1 MQFSWKN
8 PLKALPV
15 LLLLA
20 AYAGAAFGVAGNVQ
34 FVIGDVKLTTRA
46 GVTRAL
52 QKGAEINEGDRIIT
66 AAEASAQIKMVDGG
80 FIAIRPNS
88 DMSFDTYRYSGKEDG
103 TENAIV
109 SLLQGGFRTI
119 TGIIGR
125 TNKQNYLV
133 KTVTA
138 TIGIRGTD
146 HEPMVILAP
155 RPGQVAIAAPGTYDK
170 VNVGIAFIR
179 NDAGSVDIH
188 RNQVGFAPETKAPPV
203 VLPRIPPF
211 YKPTPAP
218 GPQKAKQEAKDE
230 GKKEAASSAA
240 APADKAAA
248 APAEKAAE
256 APAQIRDT
264 AVVDPASSVTAPPAV
279 AAAPV
284 AVAPVVA
291 ITATGASG
299 TTLNT
304 TTQTST
310 TSSGTTAPITQT
322 APTILP
328 TSPPVL
334 TPAVPIT
341 GGTGTYRQQLIA
353 PLAVGST
360 TYNSN
365 YRLASGV
372 VKNAQNYLFDASG
385 NLVSILSSDYRL
397 SDRGG
402 SGPPSNTPNAAV
414 PYTGTAGGLPSSPL
428 TGATVVFAGGT
439 TPDGNYNDKVNGIRM
454 GRYVGGA
461 IATVDASNT
470 ASPVAYLTLL
480 GSNSLNW
487 AVREIPVSIPLTGSF
502 EYTPAY
508 ATKPTDSL
516 GNVGTLNY
524 ASLSANFTTQTVNPA
539 VGITINNQNLSSAA
553 TNVPIDS
560 KFGFD
565 VSSNSAQNT
574 GGGGSSVQVKCYG
587 SNCAPAPVGQS
598 GSYGA
603 RFTGGLAGSGAAGGA
618 FFRYDFNTRY
628 DPAVA
633 AGVTGGIPAGAT
645 NPVNDYIQGL
655 VAFTKGTDVAAL
667 PVPTATTGNQMFN
680 TTYFRSPPAGG
691 SYYQSWSRDYH
702 ASATSYTSSFGT
714 GSPNTISEPITPTDA
729 TPASE
734 TLTGATVAQA
744 PTNATSF
751 AATGISFGRYDGGT
765 ISGVDWQGT
774 SFSGPNVG
782 NYAWIKGPDVGLM
795 NTAMRGTAKYLLD
808 GSTTPSSI
816 TGTNVGGTVNS
827 AVLAVNFNTSA
838 VGVELSV
845 SRTVPAVTWTATTTS
860 SGILSGNP
868 ATTLR
873 LSDGASFYASTWNT
887 AYPALHRSLYV
898 TKDAGATNAP
908 GINGQING
916 QLTGGNLSGALMT
929 YSFQNTTGT
938 PPGVGTNG
946 AVAFALDSY
955 TDPNS
960 VTTTGTSAIDLNSV
974 AYMIRISAGGLNAAP
989 SANPANAPASVES
1002 RYLTEIRGGV
1012 NNAGRVA
1019 LGSNGLPTAWDSER
1033 PVTIP
1038 SNTSCAPTPCPAFVN
1053 QVPTRLSIDPASF
1066 VATGATPST
1075 QQIALPAGKSP
1086 ATVLESGFD
1095 PATGMR
1101 WGRYG
1106 GGVIVAFDR
1115 IGGTSPGTRDVTTQ
1129 NVHTILGPTMVGPT
1143 MLPVTGIYTYT
1154 NVGGTHPTDNLG
1166 NIGTLNAATLVA
1178 DFAAQTVNTGVNLTV
1193 NNQTWAAGGTAIP
1206 IQQRV
1211 FFEAGRGPSGGGNLN
1226 ICTGATCGTTTL
1238 PTASTANT
1246 SGRIVGAFNGTSGQ
1260 GLGMAYSL
1268 NQGGIAGTTVS
1279 GVTAFRR

>member
-8 PLKALPV
+8 PLHALSV

-52 QKGAEINEGDRIIT
+52 QKGAEINEGDRVVT

-80 FIAIRPNS
+80 FIAIRPNT
-88 DMSFDTYRYSGKEDG
+88 DMGFDTYRYSGKEDG
-103 TENAIV
+103 TESAIV

-155 RPGQVAIAAPGTYDK
+155 RPGQVAVAAPGTYDK

-230 GKKEAASSAA
+230 GKKEAAPSAA
-240 APADKAAA
+240 APAEKAAA

-304 TTQTST
+304 TTQTAT

-322 APTILP
+322 APTTQP
-328 TSPPVL
+328 TTGL
-334 TPAVPIT
+334 TPAVPIA

-353 PLAVGST
+353 PLTVGST

-365 YRLASGV
+365 YNLASGV
-372 VKNAQNYLFDASG
+372 LKNAQNYLFDASG

-454 GRYVGGA
+454 GRYAGGA

-470 ASPVAYLTLL
+470 ANPVAYVTQL

-487 AVREIPVSIPLTGSF
+487 AVREIPVGIPLTGSF

-508 ATKPTDSL
+508 ASKPTDSL

-553 TNVPIDS
+553 ANVPIGS
-560 KFGFD
+560 NFGFD
-565 VSSNSAQNT
+565 VSSNPAQNT

-603 RFTGGLAGSGAAGGA
+603 RFTGGLAGTGAGGA

-633 AGVTGGIPAGAT
+633 AGATGGIPTGAT

-655 VAFTKGTDVAAL
+655 VAFTKGTAVAAL
-667 PVPTATTGNQMFN
+667 PVPTATTGNQSIS

-691 SYYQSWSRDYH
+691 SYYQSWSSNYN
-702 ASATSYTSSFGT
+702 ASPTSYTNSFGT
-714 GSPNTISEPITPTDA
+714 GSPNTISESVTPNDP

-751 AATGISFGRYDGGT
+751 AATGVSFGRYDGGT

-795 NTAMRGTAKYLLD
+795 NTAMRGTAKYVLD

-816 TGTNVGGTVNS
+816 TGTNEGGTVNS

-887 AYPALHRSLYV
+887 AYPALHESLYV

-916 QLTGGNLSGALMT
+916 HLTGDNLSGALMT

-938 PPGVGTNG
+938 PPGFGTNG
-946 AVAFALDSY
+946 AVAFALGSY
-955 TDPNS
+955 TDSNS
-960 VTTTGTSAIDLNSV
+960 VTTTGTSAIDSNNV
-974 AYMIRISAGGLNAAP
+974 PYMLRLGVTGLNATAAAVRP
-989 SANPANAPASVES
+989 GE
-1002 RYLTEIRGGV
+1002 YLTRIRGSLSS
-1012 NNAGRVA
+1012 AFRLP
-1019 LGSNGLPTAWDSER
+1019 LGTDGLPMAWDSQS
-1033 PVTIP
+1033 PITVVPTC
-1038 SNTSCAPTPCPAFVN
+1038 SPTPCTPNSPFVN
-1053 QVPTRLSIDPASF
+1053 EVPVRVSIDPSNF
-1066 VATGATPST
+1066 VATGVTPT
-1075 QQIALPAGKSP
+1075 PGLLQVALPAGKNP

-1106 GGVIVAFDR
+1106 GGVAAVFDR
-1115 IGGTSPGTRDVTTQ
+1115 IGGNSPTTYDVTTQ
-1129 NVHTILGPTMVGPT
+1129 NLHTILGPTQTGPT
-1143 MLPVTGIYTYT
+1143 MLPVTGTYAYT
-1154 NVGGTHPTDNLG
+1154 NVGGTKPTDNLG
-1166 NIGTLNAATLVA
+1166 SAAGTLNAAALVA
-1178 DFAAQTVNTGVNLTV
+1178 DFGAQTVNAGVNLSV
-1193 NNQTWAAGGTAIP
+1193 AGQTWAAGGTAIP
-1206 IQQRV
+1206 IQRRLY
-1211 FFEAGRGPSGGGNLN
+1211 FEAGRSPSGTGNLN
-1226 ICTGATCGTTTL
+1226 VCVGATCGTATI
-1238 PTASTANT
+1238 PTASSANT
-1246 SGRIVGAFNGTSGQ
+1246 SGRLIGGFTGTSGQ

>member
-8 PLKALPV
+8 PLHALPV

-52 QKGAEINEGDRIIT
+52 QKGAEINEGDRVVT

-80 FIAIRPNS
+80 FIAIRPNT
-88 DMSFDTYRYSGKEDG
+88 DMGFDTYRYSGKEDG
-103 TENAIV
+103 TESAIV

-230 GKKEAASSAA
+230 GKKEAAPS
-240 APADKAAA
+240 AA

-264 AVVDPASSVTAPPAV
+264 AVVDPASSVTAAPAV

-291 ITATGASG
+291 ITATGAGG

-328 TSPPVL
+328 TAPPVL
-334 TPAVPIT
+334 TPAVPIA

-353 PLAVGST
+353 PLTVGST
-360 TYNSN
+360 TYNSSYN
-365 YRLASGV
+365 LASGV
-372 VKNAQNYLFDASG
+372 LKNAENYLFDVSG
-385 NLVSILSSDYRL
+385 NLVSILSSDYKL

-414 PYTGTAGGLPSSPL
+414 PYTGTAGALPSSPL

-454 GRYVGGA
+454 GRYAGGA

-470 ASPVAYLTLL
+470 ASPVAYLTQL

-487 AVREIPVSIPLTGSF
+487 AVREIPVSIPLSGSF

-553 TNVPIDS
+553 ANVPIGS
-560 KFGFD
+560 NFGFD
-565 VSSNSAQNT
+565 VSSNPAQNT
-574 GGGGSSVQVKCYG
+574 GGGGSAVQVKCYG
-587 SNCAPAPVGQS
+587 SNCAPAPVGGS
-598 GSYGA
+598 GGYGG
-603 RFTGGLAGSGAAGGA
+603 RFTGGLAGATAAGGA

-633 AGVTGGIPAGAT
+633 AGATGGIPTGVT
-645 NPVNDYIQGL
+645 RPVNDYIQGL
-655 VAFTKGTDVAAL
+655 VAFTKGTAVAAL
-667 PVPTATTGNQMFN
+667 PVPTATTGNQSIG

-691 SYYQSWSRDYH
+691 SYYQSWSSNYN
-702 ASATSYTSSFGT
+702 ASPTSYTNSFGT
-714 GSPNTISEPITPTDA
+714 GSPNTISERAMPNDP

-751 AATGISFGRYDGGT
+751 AATGISFGRYSGGT

-774 SFSGPNVG
+774 SFNGPNVG
-782 NYAWIKGPDVGLM
+782 NYAWIKGPDVALL
-795 NTAMRGTAKYLLD
+795 TSAMRGTAKYVLD
-808 GSTTPSSI
+808 GGTTPASA
-816 TGTNVGGTVNS
+816 TGPNLGTINS
-827 AVLAVNFNTSA
+827 AVLAVNFNTSS

-845 SRTVPAVTWTATTTS
+845 TKPAPNITFNATTTS
-860 SGILSGNP
+860 SGVLSGNP

-873 LSDGASFYASTWNT
+873 LRDGGSFFGSTWN
-887 AYPALHRSLYV
+887 AAFPALHQSLYV
-898 TKDAGATNAP
+898 TLNGGA
-908 GINGQING
+908 
-916 QLTGGNLSGALMT
+916 
-929 YSFQNTTGT
+929 
-938 PPGVGTNG
+938 
-946 AVAFALDSY
+946 
-955 TDPNS
+955 
-960 VTTTGTSAIDLNSV
+960 
-974 AYMIRISAGGLNAAP
+974 
-989 SANPANAPASVES
+989 AN
-1002 RYLTEIRGGV
+1002 
-1012 NNAGRVA
+1012 
-1019 LGSNGLPTAWDSER
+1019 
-1033 PVTIP
+1033 
-1038 SNTSCAPTPCPAFVN
+1038 
-1053 QVPTRLSIDPASF
+1053 
-1066 VATGATPST
+1066 
-1075 QQIALPAGKSP
+1075 
-1086 ATVLESGFD
+1086 
-1095 PATGMR
+1095 
-1101 WGRYG
+1101 
-1106 GGVIVAFDR
+1106 
-1115 IGGTSPGTRDVTTQ
+1115 
-1129 NVHTILGPTMVGPT
+1129 
-1143 MLPVTGIYTYT
+1143 
-1154 NVGGTHPTDNLG
+1154 
-1166 NIGTLNAATLVA
+1166 
-1178 DFAAQTVNTGVNLTV
+1178 
-1193 NNQTWAAGGTAIP
+1193 
-1206 IQQRV
+1206 
-1211 FFEAGRGPSGGGNLN
+1211 
-1226 ICTGATCGTTTL
+1226 
-1238 PTASTANT
+1238 
-1246 SGRIVGAFNGTSGQ
+1246 
-1260 GLGMAYSL
+1260 
-1268 NQGGIAGTTVS
+1268 
-1279 GVTAFRR
+1279 